1 MSRPAVELPAAFD
14 DVELAEVVVQSFS
27 ASLLRLARV
36 EGLQFAL
43 GTSWALNDDE
53 GLLCRFE
60 ARCSLFDV
68 ALNDIDP
75 DDEAFVKEHQLA
87 RLRCA
92 IVCEYDVPA
101 SGREEI
107 EACDAE
113 TIRRFSQEVALPIAF
128 PYIRE
133 AVSSMSTRLGFPRV
147 TLGAFHN
154 NTEMSFASRSF

>member
-1 MSRPAVELPAAFD
+1 MSHSAVGLPAAFD

-27 ASLLRLARV
+27 ASLVRLARV
-36 EGLQFAL
+36 EGLQYAL
-43 GTSWALNDDE
+43 GTSWALDDHE

-60 ARCSLFDV
+60 ARCS
-68 ALNDIDP
+68 P
-75 DDEAFVKEHQLA
+75 DDEAFIKEHQLA

-101 SGREEI
+101 GRRDEI
-107 EACDAE
+107 GACDAE
-113 TIRRFSQEVALPIAF
+113 TIRQFSQEVALPIAF